1 MSLVLD
7 FLLSGG
13 RVRQKV
19 ASYLHGAIWAR
30 RSFGGRSDTPD
41 MRLLDDVKLLGR
53 VAIDVGAHAGNWTQN
68 LARRVGLDGTV
79 LAYEALPHYG
89 RALTWSTRLLRGRN
103 VQVRVVAVGN
113 REGLIPLRW
122 RSVANERLTGTTHI
136 EPGVKNSAGVIEV
149 RMVTL
154 DSDLAS
160 HGIHPS
166 DVAFVKIDVEGA
178 ELEVLRGARG
188 LLSRGRPVVY
198 MEVEPLWLERMGHSV
213 NDVFDLMALHGYEPS
228 LVTESGLVGTDVDSY
243 LSQYADRCE
252 FNNVLFRPSTSQAK
266 V

>member
-1 MSLVLD
+1 
-7 FLLSGG
+7 
-13 RVRQKV
+13 
-19 ASYLHGAIWAR
+19 
-30 RSFGGRSDTPD
+30 
-41 MRLLDDVKLLGR
+41 MRLLDDVRLAGR

-68 LARRVGLDGTV
+68 LARRVGSDGIV

-89 RALTWSTRLLRGRN
+89 RALALSTRLLRARN

-122 RSVANERLTGTTHI
+122 RSAANERLTGRTHI

-149 RMVTL
+149 RMATL

-160 HGIHPS
+160 RGIHPS

-178 ELEVLRGARG
+178 ELEVLEGASG
-188 LLSRGRPVVY
+188 LLSQGRPVVY
-198 MEVEPLWLERMGHSV
+198 MEVEPPWLERMGHSV

-228 LVTESGLVGTDVDSY
+228 LVTELGVVVTDVDSY
-243 LSQYADRCE
+243 LLQYADRCE
-252 FNNVLFRPSTSQAK
+252 FNNVLFRPSVSEEQ